1 MCTIFVSDITI
12 NGSICAFQ
20 PRLHRCN
27 ENVCC
32 IRWRRLSS
40 IDFTISRFL
49 SLSVSLSHTAHTH
62 CGHTIAKQTFSGIS
76 AALFNMLFFCHRRRM
91 FVQLSCRGATIVVAR
106 SVNISLPE
114 PYTSVCVCV
123 CVCALHDTCI
133 GIRKI
138 GARLH
143 HHMHRNSI
151 P

>member
-40 IDFTISRFL
+40 IDFTVSRFL
-49 SLSVSLSHTAHTH
+49 SLSVSLSLTLHTLTAATRLPSKHFQEFQLHYSTCYSSAIEEECLCNSLVVVQLLWSLAVSIFLSRSHTH
-62 CGHTIAKQTFSGIS
+62 
-76 AALFNMLFFCHRRRM
+76 
-91 FVQLSCRGATIVVAR
+91 
-106 SVNISLPE
+106 P
-114 PYTSVCVCV
+114 CVFV